1 MSDTAPPVA
10 AATALSESSA
20 DSKDRS
26 KDEQVPVAKAPA
38 ASTSREDRKCGRKT
52 SNDAAWGSATDSG
65 DKFIACLRQ
74 DDELLDF
81 FNMQTDGGDSSYFY
95 DALEGDDFDK
105 KKIKDIFVSLNDSSD
120 WAATFR
126 ALDSIRVVALLMPKL
141 LVGHETEMCRALL
154 PLITNLRSAL
164 QRNSLLT
171 VSTLFSK
178 AVAIAPR
185 SCDPDLPFAEM
196 LHRIVRIA
204 ASHDKGFMR
213 KVAKGVL
220 KVVIQNTPSE
230 GVARA
235 VAQPSNLQHKNM
247 AVVLE
252 SAACF
257 FGCAKF
263 AAKKPAPQDAH
274 TGAAN
279 MLSSWKFCGKEL
291 GLSHIL

>member
-1 MSDTAPPVA
+1 M
-10 AATALSESSA
+10 
-20 DSKDRS
+20 
-26 KDEQVPVAKAPA
+26 
-38 ASTSREDRKCGRKT
+38 G
-52 SNDAAWGSATDSG
+52 
-65 DKFIACLRQ
+65 
-74 DDELLDF
+74 
-81 FNMQTDGGDSSYFY
+81 
-95 DALEGDDFDK
+95 
-105 KKIKDIFVSLNDSSD
+105 
-120 WAATFR
+120 
-126 ALDSIRVVALLMPKL
+126 DSIRVVALLMPKL
-141 LVGHETEMCRALL
+141 LVGHETEVCRALL

-185 SCDPDLPFAEM
+185 SCDPDLPFAEL

-220 KVVIQNTPSE
+220 KVVIQHTPSE

-291 GLSHIL
+291 GLSHILALIFKSKYPKVKKIALKVVTCLRQHHSRAATVKATLAGEGEWCLSASEIEELFCQQLKKRKSRRAPFGNVANKKRRPFGKKNMLLAKKSADVMPTSSDAVAAEAGHTTADNGVKADVCILGK